1 MRLFKRSDNAH
12 YDGGGL
18 DKYFVKCKDPNNTD
32 SWLQNPFSMDVNNER
47 AIVSALIHDGY
58 ARHNQKVVIKVGKS
72 ELIRKEYQIGE
83 RLKNVPGFIRYICA
97 MQCHDDL
104 EKYKKNAAFS
114 ICSKETHNDLMNVLI
129 MPFMSLGS
137 VRKYSWEEHPI
148 EQFQSCLKQIVLS
161 LYVAFEKDGFIHND
175 IHLDNVLLSRT
186 RKSTISYEMLDGSV
200 VTVPCAGIRIHI
212 MDLENAFMPVDR
224 RETKTLFRDLD
235 HVVNDLKYAARL
247 MSPDLAELNR
257 FAFERSWSN
266 TPLSDALQMLP
277 MIDKMT
283 SVQREKPPNII
294 G

>member
-129 MPFMSLGS
+129 MPYHVPRIGTQVFVGGASHRAIPVVSQADCLIVVCSL
-137 VRKYSWEEHPI
+137 
-148 EQFQSCLKQIVLS
+148 
-161 LYVAFEKDGFIHND
+161 
-175 IHLDNVLLSRT
+175 
-186 RKSTISYEMLDGSV
+186 
-200 VTVPCAGIRIHI
+200 
-212 MDLENAFMPVDR
+212 
-224 RETKTLFRDLD
+224 
-235 HVVNDLKYAARL
+235 
-247 MSPDLAELNR
+247 
-257 FAFERSWSN
+257 
-266 TPLSDALQMLP
+266 
-277 MIDKMT
+277 
-283 SVQREKPPNII
+283 
-294 G
+294 